1 MLISDWLQVFESNAE
16 YLGPEQFNIFAL
28 PYLIKICQGVKST
41 LESENLEQVTS
52 DEKYLISLIRNYF
65 RFL

>member
-52 DEKYLISLIRNYF
+52 DE
-65 RFL
+65 